1 MQESDTQVQDQG
13 KAPKR
18 FPCAQCG
25 AQLLFKPGAQA
36 LTCEHCG
43 YVNPIPQSA
52 EDIHELDFHEYL
64 EVARQES
71 VLETEQTIKCQACAS
86 EFVVGARTT
95 SDRCPFCGSATVIPI
110 PPEIRL
116 RPKSLLPFR
125 VEEKR
130 CREIYKKWVTTRFW
144 APRALRDYHRA
155 QGQIR
160 GMYIPYWTYDTDTTT
175 YYTGMRGEH
184 YWETETY
191 RDSNGNT
198 QTREVQKTRWY
209 PASGTVWR
217 YFDDVLVAASTTL
230 PNKHIRAIEE
240 WDMQSLVPYQD
251 EYLSGFLAERYN
263 IGLEP
268 GFDIAKGIM
277 KRVIEQD
284 IRYDIG
290 GDEQQI
296 HSMDTQYDN
305 ITFKHTLLPIYV
317 GAYKYRG
324 KTYQFLI
331 NARTGKISGDA
342 PISVW
347 KVLLAILI
355 GLSILALIFYFTG
368 EQG

>member
-1 MQESDTQVQDQG
+1 LSILRLGDSYSD
-13 KAPKR
+13 
-18 FPCAQCG
+18 
-25 AQLLFKPGAQA
+25 
-36 LTCEHCG
+36 
-43 YVNPIPQSA
+43 S
-52 EDIHELDFHEYL
+52 
-64 EVARQES
+64 
-71 VLETEQTIKCQACAS
+71 
-86 EFVVGARTT
+86 
-95 SDRCPFCGSATVIPI
+95 
-110 PPEIRL
+110 PEIRL

-230 PNKHIRAIEE
+230 PNKHIRAIED